1 MQKKLQ
7 KILFAQIAGE
17 KDIKRTNLIIES
29 KKKEMNKKITLLLC
43 CIIIGSIAFTQGTSK
58 YNLRDLK
65 HAFNRTDAGSD
76 VVNIRT
82 IYICLY
88 GGTKGG
94 WNPKTNDYYPV
105 EDKVIYSKIY
115 RLTDVPVPE
124 YFNLSNLNSTIYG
137 GLQKQFMQHLI
148 AQYGFNEEINYCTFE
163 AGFDLNNV
171 EKKLQENMDAKLN
184 NYAKVK
190 FQYDTKFSFDYSD
203 AYYKASYK
211 GD

>member
-1 MQKKLQ
+1 
-7 KILFAQIAGE
+7 
-17 KDIKRTNLIIES
+17 
-29 KKKEMNKKITLLLC
+29 MNKKITLLLC

-76 VVNIRT
+76 VV
-82 IYICLY
+82 
-88 GGTKGG
+88 
-94 WNPKTNDYYPV
+94 
-105 EDKVIYSKIY
+105 
-115 RLTDVPVPE
+115 
-124 YFNLSNLNSTIYG
+124 NSTIYG